1 MNAKERENLSDDE
14 VNNMKE
20 YQLVTMNGET
30 GDWEPP
36 FDTVYADSDEKANA
50 YAEEHYPDTDS
61 TDWLLREWYILDED
75 GDNING

>member
-1 MNAKERENLSDDE
+1 MVKL
-14 VNNMKE
+14 
-20 YQLVTMNGET
+20 